1 MTVLFDRFLDDAAI
15 FPPGNAAMDDAVRA
29 HVAALESPLARH
41 LGPFVC
47 SASRLTGLGDAVV
60 SVDIEALD
68 LALVTPAG
76 GSAVAAITAVHDD
89 PRLRLRAVEVSGSAP
104 GDPLPAVPEGTRL
117 LVERP
122 ATPPFD
128 VPPDVA
134 LKLRTGGETP
144 EAFPDEDRLASALEE
159 ALADGLRFKLTAG
172 LHHAVRHTDPAT
184 GFEHHGFLNVV
195 LAVHA
200 ALTGSGDDLA
210 AILAERNASIVAAGI
225 ADLHEAARG
234 LVRSRFLSLGTCS
247 ITDPIDDLRGLGLL
261 TSSPLEPVERER
273 A

>member
-1 MTVLFDRFLDDAAI
+1 MSKTERMTVLFDRFFDDAAI

-29 HVAALESPLARH
+29 HVAMLGSPLARH

-47 SASRLTGLGDAVV
+47 SASRLTGLGDALVAAD
-60 SVDIEALD
+60 VDVLD

-89 PRLRLRAVEVSGSAP
+89 PRLRLQAVEVSGTTP
-104 GDPLPAVPEGTRL
+104 GDPLPAVPEGTLL
-117 LVERP
+117 LVERA

-128 VPPDVA
+128 LSPDVA

-144 EAFPDEDRLASALEE
+144 DAFPDDARLASALAG
-159 ALADGLRFKLTAG
+159 ALAQGLRFKLTAG

-200 ALTGSGDDLA
+200 ALTDSGVDLA
-210 AILAERNASIVAAGI
+210 ATLAERDASVVAA
-225 ADLHEAARG
+225 AVAEFDESARG

-247 ITDPIDDLRGLGLL
+247 TTDPVDDLRKLGLL
-261 TSSPLEPVERER
+261 EV
-273 A
+273 AA

>member
-1 MTVLFDRFLDDAAI
+1 MSKTGQMTVLFDRFFDDAAI

-29 HVAALESPLARH
+29 HVAMLGSPLARH

-47 SASRLTGLGDAVV
+47 SASRLTGLGDALVAAD
-60 SVDIEALD
+60 VDAFD

-76 GSAVAAITAVHDD
+76 GSAVAAITAVDND
-89 PRLRLRAVEVSGSAP
+89 PRLRLRAVEVSGTQA
-104 GDPLPAVPEGTRL
+104 GDPLPAVPEGTLL
-117 LVERP
+117 LVERA

-128 VPPDVA
+128 LPPDVA

-144 EAFPDEDRLASALEE
+144 DAFPDEARLASALAD
-159 ALADGLRFKLTAG
+159 ALARGLRFKLTAG

-200 ALTGSGDDLA
+200 TLTESGDDLA
-210 AILAERNASIVAAGI
+210 ATLAERDATVVAAAV
-225 ADLHEAARG
+225 ADLDEAARG

-247 ITDPIDDLRGLGLL
+247 ITDPVDDLRKLGL
-261 TSSPLEPVERER
+261 VEE
-273 A
+273 AA